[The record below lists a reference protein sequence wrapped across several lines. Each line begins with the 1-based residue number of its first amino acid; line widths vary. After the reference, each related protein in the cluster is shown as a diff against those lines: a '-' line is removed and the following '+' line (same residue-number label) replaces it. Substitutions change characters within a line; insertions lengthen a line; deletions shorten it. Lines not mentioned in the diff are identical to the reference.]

1 MSVIKRLLALVL
13 ASAFVFGLIARAEDT
28 RDNGTVNWVR
38 TLELDSNRH
47 THADDLTPI
56 QTEFTL
62 DGYEKAGENDTF
74 VLWLSQSN
82 NAIRVE
88 SKETGYIWGSIE
100 PSTVQGLNKTWKDFA
115 GSIVSIE
122 YFDKKNNEKRLG
134 ISGKDCSTYYTMTD
148 NGFVCRAEY
157 EDLKL
162 AFTFSVSVLEEGLH
176 FKVDRGGIEENG
188 NNVFKCFYF
197 VPFFGSVKEDEKPG
211 YMLIPD
217 GSGALIRFSKSV
229 KYLNGYEQRIY
240 GKNYAVDA
248 LEEANDLR
256 TSRPNDFAVA
266 EKQVLLPVYGMVNGI
281 DQNAFLAV
289 MGEGAEYGT
298 ILSTPAG
305 VYTDFNWTTCRF
317 DVRQRYLQPT
327 KKSGGGIW
335 LPQADPNVSDFEMTM
350 YFLSGEDANYSG
362 MAVLYRNL
370 LESAGTLTRS
380 EREDTTIPVHI
391 DFLGADVKKQ
401 FLIPG
406 MQILST
412 AGEVSGMVEGLGE
425 LGVGNIT
432 AVLKGFYGKG
442 LNAASVDSGKLNG
455 KLIGGDS
462 YEALRDLLHTN
473 GSRLYLYANP
483 VTANESQ
490 LNIKTQAGNTM
501 SKAYIYSL
509 NDNPNLMYTENY
521 FVKSSQ
527 ICENMAELED
537 NGLNGCPMAFDGIGS
552 YLYADYTRD
561 RGITRLQAKEELLA
575 ALAERD
581 TALAVYGA
589 NLYIADHADDMF
601 NVPLLN
607 SQYLFETDSVPFL
620 QIVYKGHVDMYGD
633 YLNVSNLSR
642 TKILKMMEYN
652 VYPSFILTYS
662 DSTSLEDTPSEDL
675 FSTAYEDWKDR
686 IADISDEMQMALV
699 SFEGAKIIR
708 HKVAGAGLV
717 RVDYDNGKSLYINYT
732 RQDAAVD
739 GMVLPAEGYIIKG
752 E

>member
-1 MSVIKRLLALVL
+1 M
-13 ASAFVFGLIARAEDT
+13 
-28 RDNGTVNWVR
+28 RDSGTMNWVK

-47 THADDLTPI
+47 AHVDDLTLI
-56 QTEFTL
+56 QSEFTL

-74 VLWLSQSN
+74 ILWLNQSD

-88 SKETGYIWGSIE
+88 SKATGYIWGSIE

-134 ISGKDCSTYYTMTD
+134 ISGKDCATSYTMME

-157 EDLKL
+157 KDLKL
-162 AFTFSVSVLEEGLH
+162 AFSFSVSVLEEGLH
-176 FKVDRGGIEENG
+176 FRVDRSDIEENG

-217 GSGALIRFSKSV
+217 GSGALIRFRKSV

-256 TSRPNDFAVA
+256 TSRPNDFAVS
-266 EKQVLLPVYGMVNGI
+266 EKQVFLPVYGMVNGI
-281 DQNAFLAV
+281 NQNAFLAV

-298 ILSTPAG
+298 LLSTPAG

-335 LPQADPNVSDFEMTM
+335 LPQAEPNVSDFEMTM

-362 MAVLYRNL
+362 MAVLYRNI
-370 LESAGTLTRS
+370 LETAGALPHS
-380 EREDTTIPVHI
+380 EREDSVIPVHI

-406 MQILST
+406 MQLFST
-412 AGEVSGMVEGLGE
+412 AAEVYEMVRDLRE

-442 LNAASVDSGKLNG
+442 LNAASADSGKLNG
-455 KLIGGDS
+455 KLIDKES
-462 YEALRDLLHTN
+462 FEALQTLLAGN

-490 LNIKTQAGNTM
+490 LNIKAQAGNTM
-501 SKAYIYSL
+501 SKAYIYTL
-509 NDNPNLMYTENY
+509 NDNPNLMYKETY

-527 ICENMAELED
+527 IGRNMAELED
-537 NGLNGCPMAFDGIGS
+537 NGLDGCSMAYDGIGS
-552 YLYADYTRD
+552 YLYADYTRN
-561 RGITRLQAKEELLA
+561 RGITRIQAKDSLLA
-575 ALAERD
+575 TLAERD
-581 TALAVYGA
+581 GDLAVYGA
-589 NLYIADHADDMF
+589 NLYIASYADDMF
-601 NVPLLN
+601 NIPLLN

-620 QIVYKGHVDMYGD
+620 QIVYKGHADMYAD

-642 TKILKMMEYN
+642 AKVLKMIEYS
-652 VYPSFILTYS
+652 VYPSFILTRT
-662 DSTSLEDTPSEDL
+662 DSTNLEDTPSEDL

-686 IADISDEMQMALV
+686 ITEISAEMQNALRP
-699 SFEGAKIIR
+699 FEGAKIHR
-708 HKVAGAGLV
+708 HEVIGAGLV

-732 RQDAAVD
+732 QQDASAE
-739 GMVLPAEGYIIKG
+739 GMILPAEGYIIKG